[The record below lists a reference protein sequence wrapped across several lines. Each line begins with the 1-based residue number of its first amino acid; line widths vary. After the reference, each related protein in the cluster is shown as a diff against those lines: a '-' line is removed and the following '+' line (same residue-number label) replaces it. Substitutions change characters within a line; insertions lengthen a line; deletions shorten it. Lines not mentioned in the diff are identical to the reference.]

1 MMIKMGI
8 VSVDIE
14 KLLDCVRLQDKSVLD
29 LYELFKPVFGNIL
42 SYDSAVAIHENAEE
56 LEKSMYHKFKFY
68 EDRMFI
74 ILSFNDYVDHTII
87 FEVDTNKDNYKNLKP
102 FQFDYLKLSN
112 NHKCA
117 GMLEHNGYLLGYR
130 YYSFDKDKGITAYIS
145 YTLFKD
151 NIVYTRFK
159 ECIYHCMRNG
169 TVANN
174 ISKLTDLDD
183 LPSSF
188 DKKEWQEIFESIFIL
203 YTIK

>member
-1 MMIKMGI
+1 MGI

-14 KLLDCVRLQDKSVLD
+14 KLFDCVRLQDKSVLD
-29 LYELFKPVFGNIL
+29 LYKLFKPVFGNIL

-74 ILSFNDYVDHTII
+74 ILSFNDYAEHTLI

-102 FQFDYLKLSN
+102 FQFNYLKLGN
-112 NHKCA
+112 NHKHT
-117 GMLEHNGYLLGYR
+117 GILEHNGYLLGYH
-130 YYSFDKDKGITAYIS
+130 YDSFDWNNGLTAYIL

-151 NIVYTRFK
+151 NIVYTKFTDR
-159 ECIYHCMRNG
+159 IYHYMRNG
-169 TVANN
+169 TVANDIN
-174 ISKLTDLDD
+174 KLTDLDN